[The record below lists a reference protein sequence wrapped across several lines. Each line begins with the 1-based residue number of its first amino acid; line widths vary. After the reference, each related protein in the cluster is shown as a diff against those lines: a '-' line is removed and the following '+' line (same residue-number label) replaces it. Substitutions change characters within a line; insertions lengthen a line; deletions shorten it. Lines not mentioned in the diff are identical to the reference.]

1 MSPFIDTAGSTT
13 MFSARWTWLALGLLP
28 ALTQAA
34 TPEPV
39 PLTRVFQDWR
49 LACDNTRRCTAV
61 SGSTDN
67 PGMGLYIA
75 REAGAKGST
84 RVSVIGYDD
93 VGLRYEFHLDG
104 RPTAPWQYGSSD
116 REYYYLEGDAAVEK
130 LRELRNSDTL
140 SSNSNFGERRVS
152 LQGLKRRP
160 VADGFGAR
168 AHRPPS
174 AFVRPGYQAD
184 SRVPPAPAI
193 PQTAALYPGPGLE
206 RRRATGHRRLPD
218 CPDQGRTE
226 RRAPSELA
234 GPGRGLP
241 LDPAHALV
249 RLRYGCAEDG
259 CNHSLYRV
267 SRTAPYQA
275 TPLEL
280 KAAPETHFSPDLYGQ
295 ISFNPVSGQLK
306 IFREMGK
313 DCGDSS
319 TWQYDGAAM
328 QLKDRRTMGAATAS
342 TRSTGR

>member
-1 MSPFIDTAGSTT
+1 

-104 RPTAPWQYGSSD
+104 RPTAPWQYGSND

-152 LQGLKRRP
+152 LQGLSAALLLMDSVQGRI
-160 VADGFGAR
+160 G
-168 AHRPPS
+168 HPS

-193 PQTAALYPGPGLE
+193 PKLPRFTLAPALSDAEQQAIGDYLIALTKDELSAAPHQNWQAQAEVY
-206 RRRATGHRRLPD
+206 
-218 CPDQGRTE
+218 
-226 RRAPSELA
+226 
-234 GPGRGLP
+234 P

-275 TPLEL
+275 TPLAL
-280 KAAPETHFSPDLYGQ
+280 KAAPEAQFAPDLYGQ

-328 QLKDRRTMGAATAS
+328 QLKDRRTMWHCDSINEEYWPVTWRAKG
-342 TRSTGR
+342 